1 MISEI
6 LQYNQRFVAE
16 KGYKPYETSGQPD
29 MKLAIVSCM
38 DTRLTEL
45 LPRALGLKNG
55 DAKIIK
61 VAGGTL
67 LTPYD
72 SVMRSLLVAIYEL
85 DCEEIMVIHH
95 SGCGACDMHAS
106 HFLQLMRERGI
117 SEEDIREAEKHVDLN
132 KYLDGFHDTPRS
144 VRRTVDAIRQHP
156 LVPKDITVRGFI
168 IDSRTGKLEEVR

>member
-72 SVMRSLLVAIYEL
+72 SVMRSLSLTARRLWLFTTQDVVRAT
-85 DCEEIMVIHH
+85 C
-95 SGCGACDMHAS
+95 
-106 HFLQLMRERGI
+106 MR
-117 SEEDIREAEKHVDLN
+117 ATFCN
-132 KYLDGFHDTPRS
+132 
-144 VRRTVDAIRQHP
+144 
-156 LVPKDITVRGFI
+156 
-168 IDSRTGKLEEVR
+168 